1 MLING
6 KRRNGFTLIELMIG
20 MVIGLIAV
28 GGVLSVY
35 LSMVKSSSG
44 MLKAAK
50 LNQEL
55 GALMEIMVSD
65 IRRAGYWSAAT
76 PGSLANPFT
85 NAGTNLTI
93 DGNPANTTGS
103 CILYAYDATYR
114 GGSAGVID
122 ATDYFGFKKDGN
134 VIKILNSGN
143 STTDCGSGGNTWSS
157 LTDNNTIIIDTLIF
171 DTAGT
176 KCLNTTTNAQWDS
189 ICLDASS
196 PAPAGYVTPNA
207 GDILVETRQI
217 RIMLEGHL
225 KGDAAVKKT
234 IQASVRVRNDRI
246 YRQS

>member
-6 KRRNGFTLIELMIG
+6 QRQSGFTLTELMISTVVG
-20 MVIGLIAV
+20 MIAV

-35 LSMVKSSSG
+35 LGTIKSSSG

-55 GALMEIMVSD
+55 SAAIEIMVSD
-65 IRRAGYWSAAT
+65 IRRAGYWAAAA
-76 PGSLANPFT
+76 PGNLDNTFT
-85 NAGTNLTI
+85 RAGTNLNI
-93 DGNPANTTGS
+93 DGSPADTSGS
-103 CILYAYDATYR
+103 CILYTYDATYR
-114 GGSAGVID
+114 GGTAGTVD
-122 ATDYFGFKKDGN
+122 STDYFGFKKDGD
-134 VIKILNSGN
+134 VVKMLRSG
-143 STTDCGSGGNTWSS
+143 SATTDCDSGTWES
-157 LTDNNTIIIDTLIF
+157 LTDSNTIIIDTLTF
-171 DTAGT
+171 DTNGT

-196 PAPAGYVTPNA
+196 PAPSGYAAPNT

-217 RIMLEGHL
+217 RILLGGHL
-225 KGDAAVKKT
+225 KGDAAVKKK